1 LLTPEGRVRHAGM
14 ALVGHGRVVRLHPGV
29 PGDHPAVRT
38 RSLRLVWPALVA
50 VARDALLEAGGLD
63 VSHGPVVA
71 GLDLCMRLDAAG
83 RENVLCAG
91 SVGVLHADDP
101 DPDGQEAMAFRRRWY
116 ATPPD
121 RDALLAADGVTD
133 PGWADC
139 VWEGPLLDGTPA
151 AAAGLEAVRAL
162 AAAGRRPAAR
172 EPEGTP
178 LAPDAA
184 ADCDDVVL
192 AALNRHR
199 VGVPAAPTYRRA
211 LPAVAGP
218 PPREGIAWLGP
229 LLGRSGYAAAGR
241 GVIQAAH
248 RAGLP
253 VLALINDE
261 TPPGMEPPRLP
272 LPPQDFAPGVV
283 VVHGL
288 PVMPSGIPF
297 YERATAELGLPIV
310 AATCFETE
318 AMPPSWVE
326 PCNRAREVWVPS
338 GFNARTFAD
347 AGVDP
352 ERIHVVPY
360 PVDTDRLR
368 PVPRE
373 RPAGAPV
380 TFLSVFEWTWR
391 KGWDLLLRAWA
402 EEFAPDEPV
411 RLVVVTY
418 RGAGAAGAGSV
429 EEQALAHLT
438 ALGAGPDDIA
448 DVELVLHPVPHD
460 AMPALYASA
469 DAFVLPTRGEG
480 AGMPVLEAAA
490 CGVPVVATAW
500 GGHEELMLPGTAFPV
515 AVERMVEAPAALLA
529 DNVLYEGLLL
539 AEPSVASLRAGLRAV
554 ADDPAGAAARGLR
567 GRALVEERFSL
578 DATARAL
585 DARARALLERP
596 VAVLG

>member
-1 LLTPEGRVRHAGM
+1 LL
-14 ALVGHGRVVRLHPGV
+14 
-29 PGDHPAVRT
+29 D
-38 RSLRLVWPALVA
+38 
-50 VARDALLEAGGLD
+50 AGGLD
-63 VSHGPVVA
+63 VSHGGLVA

-83 RENVLCAG
+83 RENVVCAE
-91 SVGVLHADDP
+91 SVATLHGDDP
-101 DPDGQEAMAFRRRWY
+101 DPDGPEAIAFRRRWHD
-116 ATPPD
+116 TPPD

-139 VWEGPLLDGTPA
+139 VWDGPLLDGTPEA
-151 AAAGLEAVRAL
+151 ADGRDAVRAL
-162 AAAGRRPAAR
+162 AAEGRRPAAR
-172 EPEGTP
+172 EPVGTP

-184 ADCDDVVL
+184 ACCDEIIL

-199 VGVPAAPTYRRA
+199 IGVPAATTFRRV
-211 LPAVAGP
+211 PAVAGP
-218 PPREGIAWLGP
+218 PPREGFGWLGA

-241 GVIQAAH
+241 GVVRAAH

-253 VLALINDE
+253 VLALVTDE
-261 TPPGMEPPRLP
+261 TPPGMDPPRLP
-272 LPPQDFAPGVV
+272 LPPQDFAPELV

-310 AATCFETE
+310 GATCFETE
-318 AMPPSWVE
+318 ALPPSWVE
-326 PCNRAREVWVPS
+326 PCNRVREVWVPS

-360 PVDTDRLR
+360 PVDTEWLR
-368 PVPRE
+368 PVATQ
-373 RPAGAPV
+373 RPAGAPM

-391 KGWDLLLRAWA
+391 KGWDVLLRAWA
-402 EEFAPDEPV
+402 EEFAPGEPV

-418 RGAGAAGAGSV
+418 RGAGAAGEGSV
-429 EEQALAHLT
+429 EEQALAHLA
-438 ALGAGPDDIA
+438 ALGAGPDEIA
-448 DVELVLHPVPHD
+448 DVELVLDPVPHD

-500 GGHEELMLPGTAFPV
+500 GGHEELMLPETSFPV
-515 AVERMVEAPAALLA
+515 EVERMVEAPAAMLA

-539 AEPSVASLRAGLRAV
+539 AEPSVASLRAGMRAV
-554 ADDPAGAAARGLR
+554 VADPAGAAARGLR
-567 GRALVEERFSL
+567 GRALVEERFSI

-585 DARARALLERP
+585 DARVRALLERR
-596 VAVLG
+596 VAVAR